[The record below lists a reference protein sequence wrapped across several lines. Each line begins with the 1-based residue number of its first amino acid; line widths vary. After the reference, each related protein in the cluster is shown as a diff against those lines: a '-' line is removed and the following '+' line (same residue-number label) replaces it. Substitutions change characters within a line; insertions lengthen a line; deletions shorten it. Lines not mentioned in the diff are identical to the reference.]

1 MSTSRVAMLSVHTSP
16 LAQPGAGDGGGMN
29 VYVRSVAEALTRA
42 GVECDVLTRAE
53 HPDQPPIVE
62 LEPGLRVVHLDA
74 GPRAPVPKRALP
86 ALLDELV
93 ASARE
98 HLRCGRPC
106 YDAIHANYWVSGAV
120 AHRLKHELDV
130 PMVATF
136 HTLARVKAEAGIVD
150 DPEPRG
156 RVEAEIVRCADF
168 VVVST
173 ADERAALCTAH
184 DADPE
189 RIEVIAPGV
198 DHGLFSPGDRSS
210 ARRRL
215 HLPADRPLLVF
226 VGRIQALKG
235 VDVALGCLAAL
246 SDQRAELV
254 VVGGPSGDNGPDEL
268 GRLHDRARELGIES
282 RVRWVPPVRHDALA
296 DWYRAADVCLVPSRS
311 ESFGLVAL
319 EAAACGTPVVAAN
332 VGGLKTLVD
341 HARTGFLVDGR
352 APGDYAEPVERL
364 LARPDLAAAMS
375 TQAAARAG
383 QYTWN
388 IAAARLR
395 RLYSDV
401 AARALVQC
409 T

>member
-29 VYVRSVAEALTRA
+29 VYVRSVAEALARA

-53 HPDQPPIVE
+53 HPEQPPIVE

-93 ASARE
+93 AAARE
-98 HLRCGRPC
+98 HLRCGRTC

-156 RVEAEIVRCADF
+156 LVEAEIVRCADL

-173 ADERAALCTAH
+173 ADEQAALCTAH

-198 DHGLFSPGDRSS
+198 DHALFSPGRS
-210 ARRRL
+210 
-215 HLPADRPLLVF
+215 HL
-226 VGRIQALKG
+226 G
-235 VDVALGCLAAL
+235 
-246 SDQRAELV
+246 S
-254 VVGGPSGDNGPDEL
+254 
-268 GRLHDRARELGIES
+268 
-282 RVRWVPPVRHDALA
+282 
-296 DWYRAADVCLVPSRS
+296 
-311 ESFGLVAL
+311 
-319 EAAACGTPVVAAN
+319 AAAPPP
-332 VGGLKTLVD
+332 
-341 HARTGFLVDGR
+341 RR
-352 APGDYAEPVERL
+352 PSAP
-364 LARPDLAAAMS
+364 
-375 TQAAARAG
+375 
-383 QYTWN
+383 
-388 IAAARLR
+388 RLR
-395 RLYSDV
+395 RPDPGPQGRRRR
-401 AARALVQC
+401 ARVPGRPHRPTGRARHRRRPERRRRS
-409 T
+409 